1 MKSDVKI
8 TDNRLQIT
16 RIFDAPR
23 ERVFAAWKR
32 PEQLERW
39 SGCNDSTKM
48 EVTMDFRVGGAFRQ
62 TMDIAG
68 RGTFT
73 FHGVYDEIVE
83 PERISWRAF
92 FGPVTTKVVVQFFAI
107 GDRTRVVLTQTGFP
121 DERSLKTIQQGTEE
135 SLRALDAI
143 LTRTATH
150 TAPPVITG
158 VVE

>member
-1 MKSDVKI
+1 MSSNVKMNEGRLEI
-8 TDNRLQIT
+8 THILSVPCA
-16 RIFDAPR
+16 DAFTWWSQQ
-23 ERVFAAWKR
+23 EKV
-32 PEQLERW
+32 QQW
-39 SGCNDSTKM
+39 SGCAEATRC
-48 EVTMDFRVGGAFRQ
+48 EVDMDFRVGGAFRQ

-92 FGPVTTKVVVQFFAI
+92 FGPVTTRVVVQFIAI

-143 LTRTATH
+143 LTRAATH
-150 TAPPVITG
+150 TAPPVITE

>member
-48 EVTMDFRVGGAFRQ
+48 EVTTDFRVGGSFLQ
-62 TMDIAG
+62 KMTIKNAG
-68 RGTFT
+68 EHTISGKY
-73 FHGVYDEIVE
+73 VEIIE
-83 PERISWRAF
+83 PERIVYQLN
-92 FGPVTTKVVVQFFAI
+92 FGPATVQVTVEFFEQGTQTKL
-107 GDRTRVVLTQTGFP
+107 VLTQEGFP
-121 DERSLKTIQQGTEE
+121 DSNICKIVSVGTSE
-135 SLRALDAI
+135 SFEKLAEFLASQ
-143 LTRTATH
+143 A
-150 TAPPVITG
+150 ASAN
-158 VVE
+158 